1 MVLGSATL
9 AFAPSRAWR
18 VVGAAARALWLAGVV
33 MFIRHA
39 AGADELAWVDAEPAV
54 IAVHILIVSLWISVI
69 TTATLVLWR
78 DRTSHVRG
86 R

>member
-1 MVLGSATL
+1 
-9 AFAPSRAWR
+9 
-18 VVGAAARALWLAGVV
+18 